1 MTDIT
6 PGRQLLLELADA
18 PGVFD
23 DLAADADLLSAGI
36 NSGELI
42 KLAMAIEDRTGQPL
56 DDDALVTLYT
66 ISGIDEVLTRAG
78 EAAGES

>member
-1 MTDIT
+1 MTDTT

-18 PGVFD
+18 PGLFD

-42 KLAMAIEDRTGQPL
+42 KLALAIEERTGQPL
-56 DDDALVTLYT
+56 DDEVLVTLYT
-66 ISGIDEVLTRAG
+66 IEGIDRVLENASAG
-78 EAAGES
+78 QVDR